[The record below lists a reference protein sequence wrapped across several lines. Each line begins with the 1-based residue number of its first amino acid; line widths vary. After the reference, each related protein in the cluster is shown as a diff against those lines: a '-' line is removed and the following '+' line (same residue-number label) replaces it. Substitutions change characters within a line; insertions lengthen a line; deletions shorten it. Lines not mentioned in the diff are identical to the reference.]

1 MTASFDEE
9 DQQVTLHG
17 IFDQPYASLVT
28 NVKSFIVYTDYENVY
43 VKYSCIEL
51 NNFWSTD
58 KQENVFVFIRSPPN
72 RLDSG
77 LILDTLFDK
86 IKTLPYNLNKLEY
99 SKSVTHNQ
107 SCQDLNRQYINY
119 RLPTNLMVNKNNF

>member
-17 IFDQPYASLVT
+17 IFNQPYASLVT

-99 SKSVTHNQ
+99 SKSVT
-107 SCQDLNRQYINY
+107 
-119 RLPTNLMVNKNNF
+119 